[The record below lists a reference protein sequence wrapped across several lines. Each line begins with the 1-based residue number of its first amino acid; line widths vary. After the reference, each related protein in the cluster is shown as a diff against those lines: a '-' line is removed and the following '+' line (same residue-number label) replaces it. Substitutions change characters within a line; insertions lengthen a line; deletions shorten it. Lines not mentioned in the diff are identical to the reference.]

1 MATKKKKINPEKAS
15 SGIKIVATNKKAK
28 RDYFIDDTYEAG
40 LVLEGTEVKSLREGR
55 VNLKDAYARIKN
67 GEVYLVSA
75 HISPYAFG
83 THKNHDPERER
94 KLLLHRQEIRR
105 LYGKTQEKGFTLVP
119 LSIYFKNGRAKL
131 ELGLGRG
138 KAKYDK
144 REAIKKKQEYRDL
157 ERALKERNK

>member
-1 MATKKKKINPEKAS
+1 MAKKPKNTDKEQ
-15 SGIKIVATNKKAK
+15 SGIKTVATNKKAK
-28 RDYFIDDTYEAG
+28 RDYFIDDVFEAG

-67 GEVYLVSA
+67 GEVYLISA

-94 KLLLHRQEIRR
+94 KLLLHRREIKR
-105 LYGKTQEKGFTLVP
+105 LYGKTREKGFTLVP

-144 REAIKKKQEYRDL
+144 REAIKKKDEQRDL

>member
-1 MATKKKKINPEKAS
+1 MAKKPKKTDKALN
-15 SGIKIVATNKKAK
+15 GIKTVATNKKAK
-28 RDYFIDDTYEAG
+28 RDYFIDDTFEAG

-55 VNLKDAYARIKN
+55 VNLKDSYARIKN
-67 GEVYLVSA
+67 GEVYLISA

-83 THKNHDPERER
+83 THRNHEPERER
-94 KLLLHRQEIRR
+94 KLLLHRREIRR

-119 LSIYFKNGRAKL
+119 LAIYFKNGRAKL

-144 REAIKKKQEYRDL
+144 REAIKKKQEQRDL
-157 ERALKERNK
+157 ERALKERNR

>member
-1 MATKKKKINPEKAS
+1 MATKKKKHKPDTAS
-15 SGIKIVATNKKAK
+15 PGVKIVATNKKAK
-28 RDYFIDDTYEAG
+28 RDYFIDDIFEAG
-40 LVLEGTEVKSLREGR
+40 MALEGTEVKSLREGR

-67 GEVYLVSA
+67 GEVYLIGA

-83 THKNHDPERER
+83 THRNHDPERER
-94 KLLLHRQEIRR
+94 KLLLHRREIRR
-105 LYGKTQEKGFTLVP
+105 LYGKTQEKGLTLVP
-119 LSIYFKNGRAKL
+119 LAIYFKDGRAKL

-144 REAIKKKQEYRDL
+144 REAIKKKQEQRDL

>member
-1 MATKKKKINPEKAS
+1 MATKKKKNKPEKDS
-15 SGIKIVATNKKAK
+15 SGIKVVATNKKAK
-28 RDYFIDDTYEAG
+28 RDYFIDDVFEAG

-67 GEVYLVSA
+67 GEVFLISA

-94 KLLLHRQEIRR
+94 KLLLHRREIRR

-144 REAIKKKQEYRDL
+144 REAIKKKQEQRDL

>member
-1 MATKKKKINPEKAS
+1 MAKKPKKTDKALD
-15 SGIKIVATNKKAK
+15 GIKTVATNKKAK
-28 RDYFIDDTYEAG
+28 RDYFIDDTFEAG

-55 VNLKDAYARIKN
+55 VNLKDSYARIKN
-67 GEVYLVSA
+67 GEVYLISA

-83 THKNHDPERER
+83 THRNHEPERER
-94 KLLLHRQEIRR
+94 KLLLHRREIRR

-119 LSIYFKNGRAKL
+119 LAIYFKNGRAKL

-144 REAIKKKQEYRDL
+144 REAIKKKQEQRDL
-157 ERALKERNK
+157 ERALKERNR